1 MSMPSTRRTMKHE
14 LLFLGKIKDRFI
26 EEGVREYSSRLQ
38 HYTSFSIT
46 ILKEKGRGRGKVQT
60 AEEQGRLLLQAVPAG
75 ATIVALDSTGTQF
88 SSDGF
93 SRKIDQWEMQGVKQI
108 CYLIGG
114 PDGHASG
121 VLAAAD
127 LLVSLSKM
135 TFTHDMARLLL
146 VEQLYRA
153 YTIKAGEQYHK

>member
-1 MSMPSTRRTMKHE
+1 MKHQ
-14 LLFLGKIKDRFI
+14 LVFLGKIKDRFI
-26 EEGVREYSSRLQ
+26 EDGVNEYASRLV
-38 HYTSFSIT
+38 HYTSFSIV
-46 ILKEKGRGRGKVQT
+46 ILKEKGGKRGKQLTV
-60 AEEQGRLLLQAVPAG
+60 EEQGKLLLQTVPSG
-75 ATIVALDSTGTQF
+75 ATLVVLDSKGKQF
-88 SSDGF
+88 SSEAF
-93 SRKIDQWEMQGVKQI
+93 SQKIEQWEMQVIKQV

-114 PDGHASG
+114 PDGHALEVIS
-121 VLAAAD
+121 AAD